1 MSDSSPPRVAVACQG
16 GGSHTAFAAGVVQ
29 EWLPAIAD
37 DYELFGLTGYP
48 ACGPWQRASREY

>member
-1 MSDSSPPRVAVACQG
+1 MSDSSPSRVAVACQG

-37 DYELFGLTGYP
+37 NYELFGLTGYP
-48 ACGPWQRASREY
+48 ACGPW